1 MNTSAIRAGVNLG
14 LFLGLVGALLGPY
27 VVMLIVAPKKRYVI
41 AQAYFKGCLKLTGL
55 KLTLKGRPDPR
66 AVLFAGNHCSYLD
79 IPVLG
84 AVIGGGVFVAKS
96 EVADWPL
103 FGFLARISRTIFI
116 SRNSV
121 EAKQQ
126 RTLLAERMNRGSR
139 LILFPEGT
147 STDGSVVKRFKSS
160 LFAALEDV
168 DRDAWVQPVGVVYA
182 RSRDGQPLSQDQREL
197 YTWFGDMT
205 LAPHLINVMGMRGC
219 EVEVMFH
226 EPLLASEFEDR
237 KLLAKTCE
245 HAVAK
250 HLIETVGKLE
260 ELPPV
265 VSAATETPAS
275 GMISPALSD
284 DFLVE
289 PAPAIGAR

>member
-41 AQAYFKGCLKLTGL
+41 AQAYFKGCLWLTGL
-55 KLTLKGRPDPR
+55 KLTLKGRADPR
-66 AVLFAGNHCSYLD
+66 AVMFVGNHGSYLD

-84 AVIGGGVFVAKS
+84 AMIGGGVFVAKS
-96 EVADWPL
+96 EVAGWPL
-103 FGFLARISRTIFI
+103 FGFLARLSRTIFI
-116 SRNSV
+116 SRNSA
-121 EAKQQ
+121 EARQQ

-160 LFAALEDV
+160 LFASLEDV
-168 DRDAWVQPVGVVYA
+168 ERDAWVQPVSVVYA
-182 RSRDGQPLSQDQREL
+182 RTRDGQPLSQNQREL

-219 EVEVMFH
+219 EVEMMFH
-226 EPLLASEFEDR
+226 EPLLASAFEDR

-250 HLIETVGKLE
+250 HLIKTVGKLE

-265 VSAATETPAS
+265 VSAVMAKPAS
-275 GMISPALSD
+275 SVTIEGMED
-284 DFLVE
+284 DASAHPVQL
-289 PAPAIGAR
+289 ASAQ